1 MPLYPLLFCAGF
13 LASLALLF
21 FFQKLALRYNILAKG
36 GIPSVGGVAIG
47 LSFLALYFAFFP
59 KSGLFAKEAAG
70 IIAASLIILLSGI
83 IDDFVELSVPAKF
96 LFQFAACSLLIF
108 CGVRT
113 RIVYIGDLANIIIT
127 LVWVIGITNALN
139 HLDVLDGLAA
149 GSTVI
154 ANLAFFSI
162 AMLNA
167 DIRSAVLSLLLI
179 AVTLPFLLF
188 NLPPAKMYMGNAGS
202 HFLGFLMSAC
212 ALLISYAPLERK
224 VALLTPLLIFG
235 FPIFDTAFLIFM
247 RLKKG
252 RSAFKKSDDHLAL
265 RFLKLGYSRPKAL
278 FFMLLLSLFLSFCA
292 VFLCRVPN
300 PVGIII
306 VALAGS
312 VSLLVSYRMSK
323 VY

>member
-1 MPLYPLLFCAGF
+1 MVYVLVFCSGF
-13 LASLALLF
+13 LASLASLF
-21 FFQKLALRYNILAKG
+21 FFQRLALKYNILAKE
-36 GIPSVGGVAIG
+36 GIPSVGGIAIG
-47 LSFLALYFAFFP
+47 LSFLAVYLAFFS

-70 IIAASLIILLSGI
+70 IIAASLVILLFGI
-83 IDDFVELSVPAKF
+83 IDDFVELSVPVKF
-96 LFQFAACSLLIF
+96 LSQLAACSLLIF

-162 AMLNA
+162 AVLNA
-167 DIRSAVLSLLLI
+167 DIRGAVLSLLLA
-179 AVTLPFLLF
+179 AVTLPFLLSY

-202 HFLGFLMSAC
+202 HFLGFVMSAC

-252 RSAFKKSDDHLAL
+252 KSAFKKSDDHLAL
-265 RFLKLGYSRPKAL
+265 RFLKLGYSKPKAL
-278 FFMLLLSLFLSFCA
+278 FFMLLFGLFLSFCA
-292 VFLCRVPN
+292 VILSRATN
-300 PVGIII
+300 SVGIII

-312 VSLLVSYRMSK
+312 ISLLVSSRMSK
-323 VY
+323 V